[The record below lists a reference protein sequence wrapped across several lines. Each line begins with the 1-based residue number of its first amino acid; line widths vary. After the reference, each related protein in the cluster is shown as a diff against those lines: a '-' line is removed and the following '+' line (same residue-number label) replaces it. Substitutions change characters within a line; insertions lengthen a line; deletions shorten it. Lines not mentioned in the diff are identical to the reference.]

1 MAMFDQLTQDPYVEG
16 PRAVQEYWCAKA
28 EAVGDELG
36 VPEIRLAKWARISR
50 EHDERIARIL
60 TENTHWY
67 GGSLVAEARP
77 VLRRFSRALGPFMRA
92 WQHAIRPDSS
102 ENSPWSADV
111 ARIVLRCIVMQ
122 LWRDAVTE
130 DSWMYRPL
138 SDEADEAVRARFMT
152 NKSYTVVSM
161 GDWTRGLMK
170 HARQQFVRYSKD
182 RIRQILQQRRELERT
197 TIVEEFTALDDD
209 DLRRA
214 FIMTKN
220 LKIGRWAR
228 GANIRTLDA
237 DQFEFEQ
244 QQLVKMGITN
254 PNVELVMVES
264 TAQPMG
270 EEAEEDGYDL
280 GDANADD

>member
-1 MAMFDQLTQDPYVEG
+1 MFYKLTEDPFVEG
-16 PRAVQEYWCAKA
+16 PRAVQEYWCAKT
-28 EAVGDELG
+28 EAAGDELG
-36 VPEIRLAKWARISR
+36 VPNINIAKWARISR
-50 EHDERIARIL
+50 EHDERIAKIL
-60 TENTHWY
+60 SENTVWY
-67 GGSLVAEARP
+67 GGSVTPAMRP
-77 VLRRFSRALGPFMRA
+77 VLRRFSRALGPFLRA
-92 WQHAIRPDSS
+92 WQRDVRSDSS
-102 ENSPWSADV
+102 ESSPWSADA
-111 ARIVLRCIVMQ
+111 ARIILRCFVIQ

-138 SDEADEAVRARFMT
+138 TDERDNDIQASFME
-152 NKSYTVVSM
+152 NKAYTVRSI

-170 HARQQFVRYSKD
+170 HAKQQFVRYSKE

-197 TIVEEFTALDDD
+197 TIVEEFAALDDD

-214 FIMTKN
+214 FIQTKN

-254 PNVELVMVES
+254 PNVELITVAGAEQQEGVEG
-264 TAQPMG
+264 G
-270 EEAEEDGYDL
+270 EEGYDL
-280 GDANADD
+280 GDDNTDD